1 MMMTERTSLPKN
13 DSFTSV
19 TDVLQIHQS
28 EGDGKVVPQQ
38 QMLELH
44 TGSTDTESS
53 SSSSSLAKADAEESV
68 VATEVETTFSSSSS
82 KMVRFGVIDQRIYNR
97 IVGDH
102 PEVKVGP
109 PITFSWE
116 YGVLPSTPI
125 DEYEAQKLRTT
136 TTSSNTTSTVSNRYQ
151 RSYDGLRKLSS
162 ITRKNMLR
170 TLFEVSEEEIIAAE
184 REVQQIQKQRERSIS
199 QSTAS
204 AVVESSFRR
213 AGRKV
218 RKSVGKVFMAMAT
231 LPLPSY
237 AIPSY

>member
-1 MMMTERTSLPKN
+1 MMMQRTTSLPKN

-28 EGDGKVVPQQ
+28 EDVKVPQQ
-38 QMLELH
+38 HVLEP
-44 TGSTDTESS
+44 SS
-53 SSSSSLAKADAEESV
+53 PSSLVKADAEESV
-68 VATEVETTFSSSSS
+68 VATEVETSFSSSSPSSS
-82 KMVRFGVIDQRIYNR
+82 KTVRFGVIDQRIYNR

-125 DEYEAQKLRTT
+125 DEYEAQKLRSS
-136 TTSSNTTSTVSNRYQ
+136 TTSSNTTLSNRYQ

-170 TLFEVSEEEIIAAE
+170 TLFDVSEEEIIAAE

-231 LPLPSY
+231 LPLPTY